1 MKKCFLLS
9 LLLPLCASTPGI
21 AQKPLDLANPSDNMT
36 AYIKM
41 RGSLDSSEEVVY
53 YWKGLIY
60 SFIPGERS
68 LPLFEMEA
76 YNIAK
81 TRPVE
86 GGYEMLTREVALYR
100 DLKTGEYLEKWYNP
114 FIKDSVE
121 VIHVWND
128 PVNQSFLLKSPRG
141 DWGIP
146 FMDQGNG
153 RVAMFS
159 DIFLLYPSPLP
170 KAQYPENSRSD
181 QYQAAELFQFFMNKA
196 DLDDP
201 KKKSVYNEVGWT
213 RLSDFLPWMR
223 MADRPGYLVYQCRGY
238 KIMGGAFDKLPEKLK
253 TYVLG
258 HHPEYATAPKV
269 FTSPNMTSWR
279 YFKKILDE
287 KKK

>member
-1 MKKCFLLS
+1 MKNCSFLLLLLS
-9 LLLPLCASTPGI
+9 LFAQAPGI
-21 AQKPLDLANPSDNMT
+21 AQKPLDLANPADNMT

-100 DLKTGEYLEKWYNP
+100 DLKTGEYLQKWYNP